1 MERAILGSEEIQ
13 TLEFLAEHR
22 VAITSQVQALL
33 GGSPQAT
40 ERRIRRLAEA
50 GLVARQKIFEVQPA
64 ACWITRQGL
73 GAIECRLPAPT
84 VDLKGYRHDVGL
96 GWLWLAARGG
106 EFGELRAVVSERTM
120 RSADRRDP
128 TPGRTYGVGVG
139 GGGRLH
145 YPDLLLE
152 TATGHRVAVELE
164 LTGKGRRRLERI
176 MLGYAADPRVDGV
189 LYLCPRGPLGR
200 RVQDA
205 ARRMGVSDRV
215 SVQLLAPGSPE
226 GTPEP
231 GRVATRR
238 LGRATTRQS
247 ERTPTRQPVRTRART
262 SRSRGAAAEL

>member
-1 MERAILGSEEIQ
+1 
-13 TLEFLAEHR
+13 
-22 VAITSQVQALL
+22 
-33 GGSPQAT
+33 
-40 ERRIRRLAEA
+40 
-50 GLVARQKIFEVQPA
+50 
-64 ACWITRQGL
+64 
-73 GAIECRLPAPT
+73 
-84 VDLKGYRHDVGL
+84 
-96 GWLWLAARGG
+96 
-106 EFGELRAVVSERTM
+106 M

-226 GTPEP
+226 GAPEP
-231 GRVATRR
+231 GRVATRA
-238 LGRATTRQS
+238 LGRTATRPPG
-247 ERTPTRQPVRTRART
+247 RTLARQPGRTGTRT
-262 SRSRGAAAEL
+262 AQSRSAAAEL